1 MLFYHTVA
9 AANNLLL
16 HASKINIDGVLHLD
30 NQNLDEIKHQG
41 LGMMHD

>member
-9 AANNLLL
+9 TANNLLL
-16 HASKINIDGVLHLD
+16 HASNIDGVLHLD